1 MSPGIATIRL
11 KKGLSFENLRNVSTR
26 KKTSAAFCKNVAD
39 FFSGREISTI
49 SPRRILLSE
58 KSARGVAS
66 EKEFREMFG
75 SIESEDCFTGFIR
88 YARIALSEKRN
99 RNKKSKMF
107 LIFRA
112 RSLRIENEMSYMFL
126 LM

>member
-1 MSPGIATIRL
+1 M
-11 KKGLSFENLRNVSTR
+11 
-26 KKTSAAFCKNVAD
+26 
-39 FFSGREISTI
+39 
-49 SPRRILLSE
+49 SE

-88 YARIALSEKRN
+88 YERIALSEKRN
-99 RNKKSKMF
+99 RNKKSKLF

-112 RSLRIENEMSYMFL
+112 RSLRIENEISYMFL